1 MKAKEYFIRVYMAS
15 SKYERGWED
24 SRKLCKLSAASRVCI
39 TGSNSLSPHG
49 VWMKLCKHRKSAL
62 LLNWKVT
69 SCEVSMAARPVSI
82 VFTIYF

>member
-49 VWMKLCKHRKSAL
+49 V
-62 LLNWKVT
+62 
-69 SCEVSMAARPVSI
+69 
-82 VFTIYF
+82 